1 MLLNAVLHP
10 AAWAPLISS
19 ASTLLFT
26 FMSQAH
32 RRVSFC
38 SESTAFHWDLR
49 VSQLLKGS
57 DVVIV

>member
-1 MLLNAVLHP
+1 MLLNAALHP

-19 ASTLLFT
+19 DSTLLFT

-38 SESTAFHWDLR
+38 SGSTAFHRDLR

-57 DVVIV
+57 DVVTV